1 MGEAINGKGAKLIE
15 ELTGE
20 KVGMGPVL
28 MEYEKPS
35 NSLAHAA
42 EVCVAHGTEVL
53 SGVGGIDENDF
64 PWLTNKEVFI
74 FAKKLLHLGIQT
86 CKNAQTST
94 TLTLG
99 LDIATAGITILHN
112 PQDLVQVLHDNLAQY
127 SNAAKTIEDNRV
139 HELITGAEQA
149 INTPFRKAKK
159 EDI

>member
-1 MGEAINGKGAKLIE
+1 MAEAMNGKGAKLIE

-20 KVGMGPVL
+20 KVSMGPVL
-28 MEYEKPS
+28 TEDEKPS

-112 PQDLVQVLHDNLAQY
+112 PQDLAQVLHDSLTQY
-127 SNAAKTIEDNRV
+127 SKAAKIIEDNRICG
-139 HELITGAEQA
+139 LISNAEQT
-149 INTPFRKAKK
+149 INTLFRKGKK
-159 EDI
+159 EDA